1 LAKNNALCAQSIFVL
16 DGRPVFCGRYRFE
29 VGEEKGGYVT
39 ERVLRILGIPG
50 SLRRESYNRGL
61 LLAAQE
67 LAPPGVELELYEVR
81 ELPLYDEDL
90 ERTGPPDQ
98 VLHFKQAIAR
108 ADALLIATPE
118 YNWSVPGPLKNAI
131 DWASRPP
138 ATSPLRRKPVAL
150 MGASTGI
157 SGTIRAQLALRQI
170 FASTESYVLPKPDL
184 FVREA
189 ATLFRDGR
197 LVDRETRERI
207 RQLLEAL
214 VAWTLR
220 FSD

>member
-1 LAKNNALCAQSIFVL
+1 MRS
-16 DGRPVFCGRYRFE
+16 
-29 VGEEKGGYVT
+29 KGG
-39 ERVLRILGIPG
+39 RVRDRPLRILGIPG
-50 SLRRESYNRGL
+50 SLRRQSYNRGL

-67 LAPPGVELELYEVR
+67 LAPPDVTIELYELHD
-81 ELPLYDEDL
+81 LPLYDQDL
-90 ERTGPPDQ
+90 EEAGPPAT
-98 VLHFKQAIAR
+98 VLHFKRTIAE

-150 MGASTGI
+150 MGAATGV
-157 SGTIRAQLALRQI
+157 SGTMRAQLALRQI
-170 FASTESYVLPKPDL
+170 FASTESYVLPKPDV

-189 ATLFRDGR
+189 AGLFQEGR
-197 LVDRETRERI
+197 LVDQETRERI

-220 FSD
+220 FRE

>member
-1 LAKNNALCAQSIFVL
+1 VSF
-16 DGRPVFCGRYRFE
+16 GRYRSE

-98 VLHFKQAIAR
+98 VLHFKQAIAH

-220 FSD
+220 FRD

>member
-1 LAKNNALCAQSIFVL
+1 VSF
-16 DGRPVFCGRYRFE
+16 GRYRSE

-170 FASTESYVLPKPDL
+170 FA
-184 FVREA
+184 
-189 ATLFRDGR
+189 
-197 LVDRETRERI
+197 VDRVVCAP
-207 RQLLEAL
+207 EARSFRPGGGHAL
-214 VAWTLR
+214 P
-220 FSD
+220 